1 MKRRETERIPNLVL
15 LAMLI
20 GSQQEAAGPPV
31 IPPLPFTGCFLV
43 GAQTSIWQRCMPH
56 VVALCVCVHCVTV
69 LTRHRCAC
77 CRSTH
82 PAMSAGLNHFGL
94 QIEKAIRKTSFS
106 LGDTQKHTQIER
118 KGVGEREEGD
128 SIAKCWP

>member
-20 GSQQEAAGPPV
+20 GSQQEAAVPRYTPS
-31 IPPLPFTGCFLV
+31 PTNWLLPCRSSDKYMAKVHATCGDTV
-43 GAQTSIWQRCMPH
+43 
-56 VVALCVCVHCVTV
+56 CVCVHCVTV

-118 KGVGEREEGD
+118 KRVGEREEGD